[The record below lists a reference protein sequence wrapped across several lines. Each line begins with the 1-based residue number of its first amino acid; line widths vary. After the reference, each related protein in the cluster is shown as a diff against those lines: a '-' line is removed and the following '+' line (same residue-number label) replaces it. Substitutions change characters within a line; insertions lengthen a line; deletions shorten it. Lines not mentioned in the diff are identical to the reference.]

1 MPKQTKARGPL
12 GNERTKKALET
23 PPSVATLGTDA
34 TTDTGGGGFL
44 GEEVEGFYIHS
55 VASLAEVAG
64 NINAFTLATFL
75 RETGEFAE
83 CRPGQGIEGCFLISE
98 AFALAVWGELSR
110 CAGVSLGRA
119 ARIVPRSLDPYG
131 LMRHGYTRLPLSLD
145 PKRLGQP
152 PLGGEPAIV
161 VLDLGAIWQGFWP
174 RFREYAVKHSPNR
187 NMRAACAIFED
198 RVSRVREAIEAGL
211 SCA

>member
-1 MPKQTKARGPL
+1 MPKTKARGPL
-12 GNERTKKALET
+12 ATPTTKALES
-23 PPSVATLGTDA
+23 PPPDLSALAADA
-34 TTDTGGGGFL
+34 TDTGGGL
-44 GEEVEGFYIHS
+44 DLSPDPESFYVHG
-55 VASLAEVAG
+55 VAALAEVVT
-64 NINAFTLATFL
+64 INPWTLSAFL
-75 RETGEFAE
+75 RDTGELAE
-83 CRPGQGIEGCFLISE
+83 CRPGQGIEGCFTIAE
-98 AFALAVWGELSR
+98 TFALAVWGELSR

-161 VLDLGAIWQGFWP
+161 ILDLGAIWQGFWP
-174 RFREYAVKHSPNR
+174 RFRDYAVKHSPDR

-198 RVSRVREAIEAGL
+198 RVRRVPEAVEAAGL